1 MNAPTAAEP
10 TERQA
15 PRWARKMVALRVPLL
30 IVLALFTVAMA
41 FSATRLT
48 FNFSPDN
55 LFVSDDPALA
65 FFQETLLPAFG
76 DAGSTCI
83 IAIEGDLTA
92 PATQQALVETT
103 AALKAIEGAGAV
115 ASLVDVEL
123 PTDGALGYAPL
134 FDASGRASPDA
145 LQKAAKDP
153 NLEGLL
159 LSQSLD
165 VTAVI
170 ASVAA
175 LDGKNAKA
183 REKTVDEVIG
193 LSRRLAKKYPALTFH
208 LAGVPVSHAFI
219 VSTLQGDQ
227 IKFIP
232 LLLLVMAL
240 LLFVS
245 FRNLAGVVLP
255 FVATGCA
262 ALWCVGMMA
271 AVGHAINVVNN
282 AIVVLLLVVGIADG
296 VHLVE
301 RYLAELGAERKRTG
315 RDDVDKD
322 EMIARTIAAMT
333 LPCALTTATTAVGFL
348 GALVAKMHLVREFG
362 LDAALGVLGAFV
374 ATMVVVPALL
384 GFLPFRS
391 PAFGERKKPLQ
402 WIDRSLTAAAAF
414 AISRPLLLVGA
425 FSAASVVLV
434 VGATNVYADQTLLSE
449 LPDGSPSKVALNL
462 LEDKLAGVL
471 PVEIVYEADDVS
483 TLKAPATIVH
493 MAHLAATLE
502 RGDIGRDILAAE
514 GLAPIAPRTR
524 SLPDVYAAVARA
536 VGGALATKSPQNWTD
551 ADVRQLQLLFE
562 LAPQENQ
569 AAATAGLIAP
579 DHELARI
586 IALLPDAGTQRFL
599 PWLEALKEKA
609 KSPPPGVTI
618 HISGG
623 QVVATAAMETVSADM
638 MSSVGLA
645 FVLIFLFVS
654 ILFRSALVGLLA
666 LVPNALPLVATL
678 AAMGWLQVPLRLATI
693 LTFCMALGVA
703 VDACIHLLARLREER
718 SEGQPLEEAV
728 RQTMRGA
735 GRPVVL
741 STALLL
747 GGFLVLGL
755 SEFGGL
761 RDFAV
766 LSAATLSCA
775 LVVDVLLLPALIV
788 LVRPRFIAKR
798 NAERSD
804 SQAPDHA

>member
-1 MNAPTAAEP
+1 MNAPSKET
-10 TERQA
+10 TTKQA
-15 PRWARKMVALRVPLL
+15 PKWAKKMVALRVPLL
-30 IVLALFTVAMA
+30 VVLALFTVAMA
-41 FSATRLT
+41 YSATHLR

-55 LFVSDDPALA
+55 LFVSDDPALE
-65 FFQETLLPAFG
+65 FFQEKLVPAFG

-92 PATQQALVETT
+92 EQTQKALVETT
-103 AALKAIEGAGAV
+103 TALQAIEGTRQV
-115 ASLVDVEL
+115 ASLVSVEL
-123 PTDGALGYAPL
+123 PTEGALGYAPL
-134 FDASGRASPDA
+134 FNAEGQATAEA
-145 LQKAAKDP
+145 LRKAASDP

-159 LSQSLD
+159 LSRALD

-170 ASVAA
+170 ATVAP
-175 LDGKNAKA
+175 LSGENAKA
-183 REKTVDEVIG
+183 RDVTVDAVIS
-193 LSRRLAKKYPALTFH
+193 LSQKLAKKYPELTFH

-232 LLLLVMAL
+232 LLLVVMAL
-240 LLFVS
+240 LLWVS

-255 FVATGCA
+255 FIATGCA

-301 RYLAELGAERKRTG
+301 RFLAELAAERKRAG
-315 RDDVDKD
+315 ANDVDKD
-322 EMIARTIAAMT
+322 EIIARTIAAMT

-384 GFLPFRS
+384 GFLPL
-391 PAFGERKKPLQ
+391 PAPERERKKPLAF
-402 WIDRSLTAAAAF
+402 IDRGLAKAAAF
-414 AISRPLLLVGA
+414 AIARPLALVLA
-425 FSAASVVLV
+425 FAAASVALV
-434 VGATNVYADQTLLSE
+434 GGATGVYADQTLLSE
-449 LPDGSPSKVALNL
+449 LPDGSPSKIALNL
-462 LEDKLAGVL
+462 LEKKLAGVL
-471 PVEIVYEADDVS
+471 PVEIVYEADDAS
-483 TLKAPATIVH
+483 TLKAPATLVH
-493 MAHLAATLE
+493 MAKLSAALE
-502 RGDIGRDILAAE
+502 RGDIGRDVLAQE

-524 SLPDVYAAVARA
+524 ALPDVYAAVGRA
-536 VGGALATKSPQNWTD
+536 VGGELAKKAPTTWTD

-569 AAATAGLIAP
+569 EVATAGLIALE
-579 DHELARI
+579 HSLARI

-599 PWLEALKEKA
+599 PWLEALRQQVA
-609 KSPPPGVTI
+609 KDPPPGVTI

-623 QVVATAAMETVSADM
+623 QVVATGAMETVSADM

-645 FVLIFLFVS
+645 FVLIFFFVTL
-654 ILFRSALVGLLA
+654 LFRSPVVGLLA
-666 LVPNALPLVATL
+666 LVPNALPVLATL
-678 AAMGWLQVPLRLATI
+678 AAMGWLGVPLRLATI

-718 SEGQPLEEAV
+718 SEGHPLEDAV
-728 RQTMRGA
+728 TRTMQGA

-741 STALLL
+741 STVLLL

-761 RDFAV
+761 RDFAI

-788 LVRPRFIAKR
+788 LVRPKFAAKR
-798 NAERSD
+798 ETEST
-804 SQAPDHA
+804 S